1 MTTFPIRVCVALTI
15 HKAQGMTIGEG
26 ELFNKVVIYFPNPTN
41 KLVPGLMLVAFSRA
55 KNASDFAVGNVKS
68 QLNQATIK
76 NTGKGK
82 PYEKRRDFL
91 VKLQVRSPESMEV
104 TMERI
109 KAIDPSVGN
118 KTYEGGCEFLLE
130 WYRNKVNSDH
140 TNDGD
145 MESQLHDQVVM
156 DNNELGEFV

>member
-1 MTTFPIRVCVALTI
+1 MNGFVLSFT
-15 HKAQGMTIGEG
+15 
-26 ELFNKVVIYFPNPTN
+26 
-41 KLVPGLMLVAFSRA
+41 
-55 KNASDFAVGNVKS
+55 VGNVKS
-68 QLNQATIK
+68 QLNQASIK

-82 PYEKRRDFL
+82 PYEKRQKFFI
-91 VKLQVRSPESMEV
+91 KLHVRSPLS
-104 TMERI
+104 TKKTIKRI
-109 KAIDPSVGN
+109 HAIDPSVEN
-118 KTYEGGCEFLLE
+118 TIYEGGCEFLLE